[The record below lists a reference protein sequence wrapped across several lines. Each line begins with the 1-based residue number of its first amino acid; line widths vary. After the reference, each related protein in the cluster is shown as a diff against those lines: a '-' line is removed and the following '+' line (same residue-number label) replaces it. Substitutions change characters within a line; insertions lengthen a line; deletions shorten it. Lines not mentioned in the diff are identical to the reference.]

1 MERAPCLVL
10 RMAAGRVS
18 CKRDFSS
25 SAAAT
30 LNYGRANDKYRLDY
44 ESVTQASS
52 SEPAAAGSAR
62 FLRKLLPDTVITNVK
77 NVQGW
82 RGGAERGFLAEYPDL
97 VHMLSRDLAEGNE
110 SLVEWSRKVLTHN
123 LSISVLGQRVGL
135 LVPITYRHL
144 RGKEAPK
151 EEMRRAHLLGWGV
164 ELLRAS
170 TQVR

>member
-1 MERAPCLVL
+1 
-10 RMAAGRVS
+10 MAAGRVS

-110 SLVEWSRKVLTHN
+110 SLVEWSRKVG
-123 LSISVLGQRVGL
+123 SIYIFLAGL
-135 LVPITYRHL
+135 
-144 RGKEAPK
+144 
-151 EEMRRAHLLGWGV
+151 
-164 ELLRAS
+164 
-170 TQVR
+170 